1 MYINCQIDFIIIEQ
15 NTVNQ
20 INLVYEVEYSKNL
33 HVRAQNMILFHK
45 KILSLVG
52 TEFLEFPEHN
62 FLLGLIC
69 FLNANINI

>member
-1 MYINCQIDFIIIEQ
+1 M
-15 NTVNQ
+15 T
-20 INLVYEVEYSKNL
+20 LVYEVKYSKNL

-52 TEFLEFPEHN
+52 TEFLEFPEHK
-62 FLLGLIC
+62 FQLGVIC